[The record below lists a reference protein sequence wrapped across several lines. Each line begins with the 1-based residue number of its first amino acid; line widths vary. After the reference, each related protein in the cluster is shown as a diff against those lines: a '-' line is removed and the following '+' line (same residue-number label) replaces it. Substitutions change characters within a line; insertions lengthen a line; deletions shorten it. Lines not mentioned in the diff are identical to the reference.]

1 MFEILSHTLVCL
13 LTTLFDERLLK
24 VLQDPQFLIRLVF
37 GILPH
42 FGLSVPLIAK
52 FRQTLLPIVKVVLL
66 FVVKGFDVLFNVVD
80 FILRLGVTSRVQAL
94 SRGYFPESS
103 DHGFLRFNYLPKL
116 HVSRLEFNAHELDLI
131 LREGHN
137 GIQNHVFLL
146 IIAAKGEVQGFS
158 LELSLEQI
166 SILHFYTAIRLL

>member
-42 FGLSVPLIAK
+42 FGLSMPLIAK
-52 FRQTLLPIVKVVLL
+52 FGQTLLPIVKVALL

-80 FILRLGVTSRVQAL
+80 FILRLGVTS
-94 SRGYFPESS
+94 
-103 DHGFLRFNYLPKL
+103 
-116 HVSRLEFNAHELDLI
+116 
-131 LREGHN
+131 
-137 GIQNHVFLL
+137 
-146 IIAAKGEVQGFS
+146 
-158 LELSLEQI
+158 
-166 SILHFYTAIRLL
+166 